1 MHKKETT
8 ETTSSC
14 FTMTASKT
22 SIMGFLFSG
31 LLAVATFSGSAFAAS
46 PRALLADT
54 SYTGLATSYCSN
66 PKKEKMPKCAVPNA
80 CDIKTLPSAYTQ
92 YFAAVPEHLLDG
104 KCGKCV
110 QVTGAAG
117 TVVAQVID
125 SFVAPG
131 VAINLSEEALKKA
144 TGFASD
150 KKPVSWKFVAC
161 AGPVPP
167 SPKPSPPP
175 SPKPSPSHSGIA
187 TSYCSNPK
195 KEKMPKC
202 AVPNACGIKAL
213 APAYVQFFAGVP
225 ENLLGGNCGKCVLVT
240 GAAGTV
246 KAQVIDSFVARGVTI
261 NLSEEALK
269 KATGFASDKKPVSW
283 EFVAC

>member
-14 FTMTASKT
+14 LTMTASKT

-54 SYTGLATSYCSN
+54 SYTGL
-66 PKKEKMPKCAVPNA
+66 
-80 CDIKTLPSAYTQ
+80 
-92 YFAAVPEHLLDG
+92 
-104 KCGKCV
+104 
-110 QVTGAAG
+110 
-117 TVVAQVID
+117 
-125 SFVAPG
+125 
-131 VAINLSEEALKKA
+131 
-144 TGFASD
+144 
-150 KKPVSWKFVAC
+150 
-161 AGPVPP
+161 
-167 SPKPSPPP
+167 
-175 SPKPSPSHSGIA
+175 A

-269 KATGFASDKKPVSW
+269 KATGFAVDKKPVSW